1 MVSTIAITL
10 FNQIL
15 IKLWVL
21 SYVIQI
27 EGEIVVIA
35 ATRQSGSSVLSV
47 VPLIVSS
54 ILERHSLLVD
64 TVVMIN
70 KDQLPKK
77 MNGEKRRKLVQRL
90 YMRKEM

>member
-1 MVSTIAITL
+1 MDKY
-10 FNQIL
+10 FF
-15 IKLWVL
+15 

-27 EGEIVVIA
+27 ENEIVVIVA
-35 ATRQSGSSVLSV
+35 VKQSSGSFLSA

-64 TVVMIN
+64 TVVIIN

-77 MNGEKRRKLVQRL
+77 INGEKRRRAVQAL
-90 YMRKEM
+90 YKRKEM